1 MLPVASAIDSV
12 VEVVLV
18 VSCELVLPL
27 PEVLAQL
34 LSQLLFVFGGKAI
47 VEETDVDIRSR
58 ICSFPFF
65 HHELAAKGRTLLL
78 IAWFA
83 LSPWMLVLV
92 LMLLFELLI
101 PLSLQ

>member
-1 MLPVASAIDSV
+1 M
-12 VEVVLV
+12 
-18 VSCELVLPL
+18 PL

-34 LSQLLFVFGGKAI
+34 LSQLLFVFGGKAL
-47 VEETDVDIRSR
+47 VEETDVDMSSR

-65 HHELAAKGRTLLL
+65 HHELAAKGTLLL